1 MADIPT
7 ELTKT
12 LTPSLLEEIR
22 TFWFNHINDEESLIL
37 PAQSE
42 MQRWFTRDMDF
53 DKACV

>member
-1 MADIPT
+1 MADTPT
-7 ELTKT
+7 ELTKA
-12 LTPSLLEEIR
+12 LTPLLEEIR